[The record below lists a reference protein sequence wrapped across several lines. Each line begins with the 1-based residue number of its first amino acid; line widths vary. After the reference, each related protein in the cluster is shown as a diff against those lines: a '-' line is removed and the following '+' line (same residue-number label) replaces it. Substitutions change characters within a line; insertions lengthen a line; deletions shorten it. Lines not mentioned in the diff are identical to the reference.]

1 MRIRVLTFFLCDQ
14 NGVSCALLSKVG
26 LVSSKGAFGSAHGS
40 TTGLVRVCSTLKV
53 IFT

>member
-14 NGVSCALLSKVG
+14 DGVSCALLFKVG
-26 LVSSKGAFGSAHGS
+26 LVSSEGAFGSAHGG
-40 TTGLVRVCSTLKV
+40 TTSLVRVCSSLKI